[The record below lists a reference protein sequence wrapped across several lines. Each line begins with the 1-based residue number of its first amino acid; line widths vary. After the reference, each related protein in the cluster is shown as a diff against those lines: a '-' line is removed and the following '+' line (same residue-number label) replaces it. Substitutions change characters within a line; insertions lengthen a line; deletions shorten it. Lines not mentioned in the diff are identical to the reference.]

1 MKKQMLDKVKMA
13 EDFLKNGKG
22 EDKAEFLKYLMRWI
36 VWFQHERFIH
46 LMVTLFFA
54 LFSIAMLFAFI
65 VFVDIRIGVLFG
77 VLFLIFGIT
86 TGFYINHYYLLEN
99 KTQYLY
105 KLYDEIEKK

>member
-13 EDFLKNGKG
+13 EDFLENGKVENKEG
-22 EDKAEFLKYLMRWI
+22 FLAYLLRWI
-36 VWFQHERFIH
+36 EWFQHERLIH
-46 LMVTLFFA
+46 LLVTLFFA

-65 VFVDIRIGVLFG
+65 VFSEIMIGVLFI
-77 VLFLIFGIT
+77 IFGIT

-105 KLYDEIEKK
+105 KLYDEIERKD

>member
-13 EDFLKNGKG
+13 EDFLENGKV
-22 EDKAEFLKYLMRWI
+22 ENKEEFLAYLLRWI
-36 VWFQHERFIH
+36 EWFQHERLIH
-46 LMVTLFFA
+46 LLVTLFFA

-65 VFVDIRIGVLFG
+65 VFSEIMIGVLFI
-77 VLFLIFGIT
+77 IFGIT

-105 KLYDEIEKK
+105 KLYDEIERKD